1 MKFGFSILVIILAQL
16 SENSVILFTV
26 GSAIIT
32 FITFYVIYKTS
43 KIKWL
48 SICIFFLSGAFL
60 LTMNGMRNYMAVAIG
75 LLTLR
80 FVEEKKPIKFLI
92 TVLIATSIHKSSLIF
107 LLFYPLYYLKLDI
120 RKILIILVGAIGVS
134 FFISDILGFLLS
146 WTSYN
151 NYFVSDKMVV
161 DPLYSMLIINT
172 VLFLVFLFNYKNY
185 SKTDLKYNFY
195 LKLQLISVII
205 CIFSF
210 NLSQAYRL
218 EQIFDFFQIITIPYN
233 VFLLKNNPAVTKKI
247 FITIISIILVMYSV
261 YFVKAFVL
269 SDANQVRDYTTI
281 FNKEG

>member
-1 MKFGFSILVIILAQL
+1 M
-16 SENSVILFTV
+16 
-26 GSAIIT
+26 
-32 FITFYVIYKTS
+32 
-43 KIKWL
+43 
-48 SICIFFLSGAFL
+48 
-60 LTMNGMRNYMAVAIG
+60 
-75 LLTLR
+75 
-80 FVEEKKPIKFLI
+80 
-92 TVLIATSIHKSSLIF
+92 
-107 LLFYPLYYLKLDI
+107 YYLKLDI

>member
-1 MKFGFSILVIILAQL
+1 MVK
-16 SENSVILFTV
+16 
-26 GSAIIT
+26 
-32 FITFYVIYKTS
+32 YMY
-43 KIKWL
+43 
-48 SICIFFLSGAFL
+48 FFLVRCILINNEWNEKLYGCCNRTF
-60 LTMNGMRNYMAVAIG
+60 NIAIC
-75 LLTLR
+75 R
-80 FVEEKKPIKFLI
+80 RKKPIKFLI

>member
-1 MKFGFSILVIILAQL
+1 M
-16 SENSVILFTV
+16 
-26 GSAIIT
+26 
-32 FITFYVIYKTS
+32 
-43 KIKWL
+43 
-48 SICIFFLSGAFL
+48 C
-60 LTMNGMRNYMAVAIG
+60 
-75 LLTLR
+75 
-80 FVEEKKPIKFLI
+80 
-92 TVLIATSIHKSSLIF
+92 
-107 LLFYPLYYLKLDI
+107 
-120 RKILIILVGAIGVS
+120 
-134 FFISDILGFLLS
+134 
-146 WTSYN
+146 
-151 NYFVSDKMVV
+151 V